1 MPNLIEKD
9 AVFLNRLVSLL
20 NSDVRIKTKEAI
32 DAEES
37 CEALKW
43 ELTRCIEET
52 LKIGAFPEDFVI
64 ASFLSTHVNA
74 PVDLMKEQIE
84 KPWLKD
90 KFTIGL
96 MGHFNVGKT
105 TALNLILDEHLPTKD
120 DENTALAAYLIHGLS
135 SQMSIVTKSGQ
146 SLVLSEDDSKALDY
160 AYGKK
165 KFPFARIFNYIVKEN
180 PSKLLDSL
188 TLIDTP
194 GLGKN
199 LGHSEPTLDALNSCD
214 GVIWFIN
221 ITNSFEDSDVKF
233 IAKNIGDKTL
243 YVVLSFVD
251 DARFPDK
258 AIQVIKDRFDKQ
270 NVKVEAFFQL
280 GYGAEIKDQFSK
292 EIRKVLATA
301 AQKHES
307 YNPYAHI
314 YGVIQFVEKC
324 LVDFKAY
331 VTGKFN
337 ELDRETDRLLDDY
350 QRSRQTFVTEFN
362 TCCQIMSNVVST
374 FNNRCAG
381 AAFCGGASGAI
392 CNLLNSYQQSF
403 NRMSSAD
410 DAVDPQKLVDFGNG
424 TSRMSLLDYR
434 SKQAAEVIER
444 IQKLKKIFE

>member
-1 MPNLIEKD
+1 MANQSEKN
-9 AVFLNRLVSLL
+9 ATFLSRLVSLL
-20 NSDVRIKTKEAI
+20 NSEVRLKSKDAV

-52 LKIGAFPEDFVI
+52 LKIGAFPEDFAI
-64 ASFLSTHVNA
+64 APFLTTHVNA
-74 PVDLMKEQIE
+74 PVDLMKEQVE
-84 KPWLKD
+84 KTWLKD

-105 TALNLILDEHLPTKD
+105 TALNLILDEHLPTND
-120 DENTALAAYLIHGLS
+120 DENTALAAYLIHGQS
-135 SQMSIVTKSGQ
+135 SEMSIVTKSGQ
-146 SLVLSEDDSKALDY
+146 SLVLSEENSKALDF
-160 AYGKK
+160 ADGNK

-180 PSKLLDSL
+180 PSKLLESL

-194 GLGKN
+194 GLGKT
-199 LGHSEPTLDALNSCD
+199 LDHSEPTLAALNTCD
-214 GVIWFIN
+214 GIIWFIN
-221 ITNSFEDSDVKF
+221 INNSFEDADVKF
-233 IAKNIGDKTL
+233 IADKIGDKTL

-251 DARFPDK
+251 DARFPDP
-258 AIQVIKDRFDKQ
+258 AIKVIKERFAKQ
-270 NVKVEAFFQL
+270 NVKVEAYFQL
-280 GYGAEIKDQFSK
+280 GYGSELKDQFSK

-331 VTGKFN
+331 VTEKFN
-337 ELDRETDRLLDDY
+337 ELDNETDKLLDDY

-362 TCCQIMSNVVST
+362 TCCNIMSNVVST
-374 FNNRCAG
+374 FNNRCAS
-381 AAFCGGASGAI
+381 ATFCGGASGAI
-392 CNLLNSYQQSF
+392 CNLLNSYQKSF

-410 DAVDPQKLVDFGNG
+410 DAVDPKKLVDFGNG
-424 TSRMSLLDYR
+424 TSKMSLLDYR
-434 SKQAAEVIER
+434 SKQAAEIIER
-444 IQKLKKIFE
+444 IQNLKKIFE

>member
-1 MPNLIEKD
+1 MANLSEKD
-9 AVFLNRLVSLL
+9 AIFLARLVSLL
-20 NSDVRIKTKEAI
+20 NSDVRIKSKEAI

-52 LKIGAFPEDFVI
+52 LKIGAFPEDFAI
-64 ASFLSTHVNA
+64 APFLAQHVNA
-74 PVDLMKEQIE
+74 PVDLMKEQVE
-84 KPWLKD
+84 KPWLKN

-105 TALNLILDEHLPTKD
+105 TALNLILDENLPTNE
-120 DENTALAAYLIHGLS
+120 DENTALAAYLIHGKS
-135 SQMSIVTKSGQ
+135 AQMSIVTKSGQ
-146 SLVLSEDDSKALDY
+146 TLILTEEDSKALDY
-160 AYGKK
+160 ADGKK

-188 TLIDTP
+188 TIIDTP

-199 LGHSEPTLDALNSCD
+199 LEHSEPTLAALNSCD
-214 GVIWFIN
+214 GIIWFIN
-221 ITNSFEDSDVKF
+221 INKSISDKDIKF
-233 IAKNIGDKTL
+233 IADNIGEKTL

-258 AIQVIKDRFDKQ
+258 AISVIKERLNNSKI
-270 NVKVEAFFQL
+270 KVEAYFQL
-280 GYGAEIKDQFSK
+280 GDNISIKEQFSK
-292 EIRKVLATA
+292 EVRKVLSTA
-301 AQKHES
+301 AEKHDA
-307 YNPYAHI
+307 YNPYAHV
-314 YGVIQFVEKC
+314 YGVIQFVESR
-324 LVDFKAY
+324 LVDFKSY
-331 VTGKFN
+331 VTEKFN
-337 ELDRETDRLLDDY
+337 ELDKETDRLLDDY

-374 FNNRCAG
+374 FNNRCSG
-381 AAFCGGASGAI
+381 ATFCGGASGAI
-392 CNLLNSYQQSF
+392 CDLLNSYQRSF

-434 SKQAAEVIER
+434 SKQAAEVIAR
-444 IQKLKKIFE
+444 IQNLKKIFE